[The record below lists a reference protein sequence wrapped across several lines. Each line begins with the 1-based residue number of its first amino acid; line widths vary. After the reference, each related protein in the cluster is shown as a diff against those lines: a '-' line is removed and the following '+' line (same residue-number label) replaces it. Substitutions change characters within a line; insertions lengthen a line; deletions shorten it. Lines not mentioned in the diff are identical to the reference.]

1 MFKSKSFDLDIILQ
15 EGMSVIVSGRASVY
29 TANGTFQIYCDRIEQ
44 EGLGELHIKFEKL
57 KEKLNREGYF
67 DDEFK
72 KSREK
77 AMELLFSM
85 ELSKNSY
92 EETIENFIEDY
103 EMDLNTI
110 DVEYIKNVVKIV
122 TDNVEAIDERVMQ
135 SLVNWRLD
143 RVSKVNLTILR
154 LAVGEMMFIE
164 DVPGSVA
171 INEAV
176 ELTKKYSDEKSCS
189 FVNGVLDKVL
199 KSL

>member
-1 MFKSKSFDLDIILQ
+1 MKRQ
-15 EGMSVIVSGRASVY
+15 
-29 TANGTFQIYCDRIEQ
+29 
-44 EGLGELHIKFEKL
+44 
-57 KEKLNREGYF
+57 
-67 DDEFK
+67 

-92 EETIENFIEDY
+92 EETIETFIEDY
-103 EMDLNTI
+103 EMDLKTI
-110 DVEYIKNVVKIV
+110 DVDYIKNVVKVV
-122 TDNVEAIDERVMQ
+122 TDNLEDIDSRIVNA
-135 SLVNWRLD
+135 LVNWKLD

-154 LAVGEMMFIE
+154 LAVGEMLFVD

-176 ELTKKYSDEKSCS
+176 ELTKKYSDEKSTS

-199 KSL
+199 KTLE